1 MTIAATVMW
10 LRQQPWQLFWNIE
23 MFSLS
28 GCIAALT
35 LYEANYTRAPSS
47 EPQHALFVKFNLRPI
62 SGDLIS
68 LTFSGPCLP
77 ADEIT

>member
-1 MTIAATVMW
+1 MRLRSKRPLIERSDANMTIAATVLW

-35 LYEANYTRAPSS
+35 LYEANYTGAPSS
-47 EPQHALFVKFNLRPI
+47 EPHTRRYL
-62 SGDLIS
+62 
-68 LTFSGPCLP
+68 
-77 ADEIT
+77 